1 MALGYQR
8 APELT
13 LGQKVWQINWIF
25 VLLIVLTAATGFA
38 MLYSAA
44 NGNLDPW
51 ASRQMVR
58 FAVGLGAM
66 LAVAVID
73 IRLWLRYAYAVYG
86 VSLLLLVA
94 VEFMGSVGMGAQR
107 WIDLGVITLQPSEF
121 VKVTMILA
129 LARYFYASRIEDMR
143 RVTYVFLPAIFIA
156 LPAFLVI
163 RQPDLGTGV
172 LLLTT
177 GVVMLYIAGVHIW
190 MFAATGIAALVAVRP
205 VWKFVLLDYQKKRV
219 LTYFSPE
226 NDPLGAGYHI
236 LQSKIALGSG
246 GLFGKGFM
254 QGSQSHLNFLPAKQ
268 TDFIFTMLAE
278 EFGMAGGLT
287 LLVLYLLLLIFGF
300 AIALRGTQSVRPAA
314 RARHHH
320 GVFPQ
325 RVRQHRHGHRAAAGG
340 RHAAAAD
347 FLRWLVDADAAVRIR
362 SSHVRLRAPRRRSRP
377 WRRQWR
383 LLTRAA

>member
-190 MFAATGIAALVAVRP
+190 MFAATGIAALVAVWP

-254 QGSQSHLNFLPAKQ
+254 QGSQSHLNFLPEKQ

-300 AIALRGTQSVRPAA
+300 AIALRA
-314 RARHHH
+314 RNQF
-320 GVFPQ
+320 G
-325 RVRQHRHGHRAAAGG
+325 
-340 RHAAAAD
+340 
-347 FLRWLVDADAAVRIR
+347 
-362 SSHVRLRAPRRRSRP
+362 
-377 WRRQWR
+377 R
-383 LLTRAA
+383 LLGLGITTAFFLNVFVNIGMVTGLLPVVGMPLPLISYGGSSMLMLLFGFGLLMCAYVHRDVDLGPGAASGDY

>member
-25 VLLIVLTAATGFA
+25 VLLIVLTAAIGFA

-94 VEFMGSVGMGAQR
+94 VEFMGSIGMGAQR

-143 RVTYVFLPAIFIA
+143 RVMYVFLPAIFIA

-163 RQPDLGTGV
+163 RQPDLGTGL

-190 MFAATGIAALVAVRP
+190 MFAATGIAALMAVWP
-205 VWKFVLLDYQKKRV
+205 VWKFVLLDYQITRV

-254 QGSQSHLNFLPAKQ
+254 QGSQSHLNFLPEKQ

-300 AIALRGTQSVRPAA
+300 AIALRA
-314 RARHHH
+314 RNQF
-320 GVFPQ
+320 G
-325 RVRQHRHGHRAAAGG
+325 
-340 RHAAAAD
+340 
-347 FLRWLVDADAAVRIR
+347 
-362 SSHVRLRAPRRRSRP
+362 
-377 WRRQWR
+377 R
-383 LLTRAA
+383 LLGLGITTAFFLNVFVNIGMVTGLLPVVGMPLPLISYGGSSMLMLLFGFGLLMCAYVHRDVELGPGAASGDY